1 MCEERSSHGNSFPGN
16 KESVERPGCY
26 GAGKGRQEAGSFMV
40 LSGAQDTPLLPE
52 GGDSGRRHAG
62 GVRQSGAQLCLFESV
77 AQTFGENTPGVLLM
91 SK

>member
-26 GAGKGRQEAGSFMV
+26 GAGKGRQEADSFMV

-62 GVRQSGAQLCLFESV
+62 GVRDRAEPSCVCLSPWLRHL
-77 AQTFGENTPGVLLM
+77 GKIPLG
-91 SK
+91 SY

>member
-16 KESVERPGCY
+16 KESVERPACY

-52 GGDSGRRHAG
+52 GGDMLVASETERSPA
-62 GVRQSGAQLCLFESV
+62 VSV
-77 AQTFGENTPGVLLM
+77 
-91 SK
+91 